1 MRCWCVAGALL
12 VRCWCVAGALVVCY
26 WCVVGALLVRCW
38 RAAGVLL
45 VRCWGALAIVGEG
58 EPKENEKKRD
68 CNFKFG
74 PLTKRRLDQK
84 DQSP

>member
-1 MRCWCVAGALL
+1 LLLLLLLL
-12 VRCWCVAGALVVCY
+12 VLV
-26 WCVVGALLVRCW
+26 LV
-38 RAAGVLL
+38 L
-45 VRCWGALAIVGEG
+45 LAIVGEG

-84 DQSP
+84 DQSPKIAYCFFSLAMSLAFFKISKPP